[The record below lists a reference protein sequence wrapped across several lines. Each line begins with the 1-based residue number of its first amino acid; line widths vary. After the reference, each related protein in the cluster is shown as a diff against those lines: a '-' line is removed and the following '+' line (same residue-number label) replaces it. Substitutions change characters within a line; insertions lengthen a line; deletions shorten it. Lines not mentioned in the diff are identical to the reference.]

1 MAFIIL
7 MGLALLVVLL
17 ETAIAYLDW
26 RREPYNVNIW
36 WRYDLVLSVYS
47 LYILSVLHR
56 QTGGGF

>member
-1 MAFIIL
+1 MTFIIL

-26 RREPYNVNIW
+26 RRKPYNVNIW
-36 WRYDLVLSVYS
+36 WRYDLVLPVYS
-47 LYILSVLHR
+47 LYILSVIHR

>member
-1 MAFIIL
+1 MTFIVF

-17 ETAIAYLDW
+17 ETVTTYLDW

-47 LYILSVLHR
+47 LYILSVIHR
-56 QTGGGF
+56 QLGGGF